1 MTQNQAFGV
10 IAGIV
15 VIGLLIYFVL
25 FTVMSIAE
33 GVPEATDESEAT
45 ESPTPTIYL
54 SPTLIGGEATV
65 VTPAQFTSNGTPIA
79 TAGDTNLAPGG
90 GIEAQAPGA
99 TSAPQVAQAAT
110 ASNCT
115 PRSDLPVYTVQQGD
129 ILSAIAESVGVTTDE
144 LITYNCLVNEDQLL
158 VGQPLYVPNLPN
170 VGVGGANVVV
180 TATSGAEIVVATQ
193 APTALNT
200 AVNDVG
206 VGGSTVDAA
215 CETGWFFIFEQ
226 GQTDPLNACPDVVT
240 NVQAVGQN
248 FQNGRI
254 YVYDAPPLTPET
266 RGIGFVIY
274 NDGSWEA
281 YLDNWDATMPM
292 EDPNLIPPQNMF
304 QPTGAIGKIWRENPE
319 LQSKLGWAI
328 EPEEAFVG
336 RAQLPAVTS
345 SYFYIDHG
353 VGGYVLR
360 LTSSADASNT
370 WELVGLYT

>member
-15 VIGLLIYFVL
+15 VVGLLIYIVL

-33 GVPEATDESEAT
+33 GVPEATDDPEAT

-54 SPTLIGGEATV
+54 SPTLIGGAATV
-65 VTPAQFTSNGTPIA
+65 VTPAQFTSNGT
-79 TAGDTNLAPGG
+79 AGDTNSAPGG
-90 GIEAQAPGA
+90 GIEAQAPGS
-99 TSAPQVAQAAT
+99 TSAPPVAQAAT

-129 ILSAIAESVGVTTDE
+129 ILSAIAESVGATTDE

-158 VGQPLYVPNLPN
+158 VAQPLYVPNLPTDDTAFI
-170 VGVGGANVVV
+170 VTPTPAANVL
-180 TATSGAEIVVATQ
+180 VATQ

-200 AVNDVG
+200 AVNDPG
-206 VGGSTVDAA
+206 VGGNTVAA
-215 CETGWFFIFEQ
+215 TCETGWFFIFEQ
-226 GQTDPLNACPDVVT
+226 GQTDPLNACPDAVT

-281 YLDNWDATMPM
+281 YLDKWDATMPM

-336 RAQLPAVTS
+336 RTQLPMVTS
-345 SYFYIDHG
+345 TYFYVDHG

-360 LTSSADASNT
+360 LTSSADTPNT